1 MIDAIKF
8 TSVKK
13 INDTESGELNCYR
26 VVIDGITSNVP
37 ISEGNTHYAEIK
49 RQVDAGTL
57 TIEDAD

>member
-13 INDTESGELNCYR
+13 VNDNETGELGCYR
-26 VVIDGITSNVP
+26 VVIDGITSSVP
-37 ISEGNTHYAEIK
+37 ICVGNREYDEII
-49 RQVDAGTL
+49 RQVKAGEL